1 MLGKKDFNEI
11 KLATALPVEA
21 FKKSDNIKMDNN
33 SSNNYMMANS
43 PSVEYSQLD
52 LNRDQKNELDGGF
65 KNKIGRASCRERV

>member
-1 MLGKKDFNEI
+1 MLGKKDFNDI

-43 PSVEYSQLD
+43 PSVEY
-52 LNRDQKNELDGGF
+52 
-65 KNKIGRASCRERV
+65 